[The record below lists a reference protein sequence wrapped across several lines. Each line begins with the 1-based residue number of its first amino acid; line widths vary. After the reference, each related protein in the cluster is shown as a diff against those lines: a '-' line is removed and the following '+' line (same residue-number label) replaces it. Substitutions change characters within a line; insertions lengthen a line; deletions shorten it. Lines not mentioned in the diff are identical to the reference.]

1 MPLSE
6 ETVGGISLPPTVTL
20 TVKEATMGKVKL
32 IVHEC
37 FKGKQNPEDVFTA
50 VFLSN
55 AAALT
60 PNTHSGII
68 KDTERSQ
75 DSLCSEKGATYGT
88 SEE

>member
-1 MPLSE
+1 MR
-6 ETVGGISLPPTVTL
+6 
-20 TVKEATMGKVKL
+20 KVKL
-32 IVHEC
+32 IVHETYQ
-37 FKGKQNPEDVFTA
+37 GKRKSEDVFAA

-75 DSLCSEKGATYGT
+75 NV
-88 SEE
+88 